1 MTAKVVFLTV
11 LTILS
16 IVLAVVAW
24 RLVFAAV
31 PVFVPMELPT
41 LGVTS

>member
-11 LTILS
+11 LTVLS
-16 IVLAVVAW
+16 IVLAVVFW
-24 RLVFAAV
+24 RMLFVAV
-31 PVFVPMELPT
+31 PVFVPMQLPT